1 MKPLHSAIVACNVAE
16 IELAST
22 LAALRA
28 ILCTTIS
35 EVDTVQYHMLGAIWE
50 GALISNNVLKGGT

>member
-1 MKPLHSAIVACNVAE
+1 MKPLHGAIVACNVAE

-22 LAALRA
+22 LAALCA

-35 EVDTVQYHMLGAIWE
+35 EVDTVQYHMLHAILHIMFYHHVP
-50 GALISNNVLKGGT
+50 AP